1 MRYPYFHVPAPAAP
15 ALSASERAL
24 THKPDQKLLELLLA
38 ALRDEAQA
46 AAGYTALAQN
56 APAEAAALLLPLAA
70 DELRHAAYL
79 RELYETLTNQPAPE
93 AAPAVSPQPYTPE
106 NLRRRLPEE
115 WEDARNYRSLY
126 LSFLNRDIRDV
137 FFELMTDEML
147 HGQTIL
153 YLLAQIKE

>member
-93 AAPAVSPQPYTPE
+93 RFRIAFRRSAAGRKVKNGGGALPIPVAAAPESA
-106 NLRRRLPEE
+106 
-115 WEDARNYRSLY
+115 
-126 LSFLNRDIRDV
+126 
-137 FFELMTDEML
+137 
-147 HGQTIL
+147 G
-153 YLLAQIKE
+153 